1 MLHFVSL
8 INQVHFSYSHNWKI
22 TILPNVIVL
31 VCQCCHTNVPRA
43 GGFKQQ
49 KFSPKSGG
57 WKSKIK
63 VSAVLVSYEA
73 FLLGLKIAPSCCAL
87 LGIFSLCADIRVC
100 ACVYTCVLITQSYPT
115 LCIPMDCSPPGSSVH
130 GILQARILEW
140 VTMPS
145 TGGRPIPRISLKFWI
160 LFSASE
166 RGAFSLCRAWEPL
179 LGHSEEGR
187 RLREWDIQN

>member
-31 VCQCCHTNVPRA
+31 VCQCCHTNVPWA

-49 KFSPKSGG
+49 KLIFSQVWRLEVQDQGECS
-57 WKSKIK
+57 
-63 VSAVLVSYEA
+63 VS
-73 FLLGLKIAPSCCAL
+73 LLWGLSPWLANSPL
-87 LGIFSLCADIRVC
+87 LLCPLGVFSLCADIRVC
-100 ACVYTCVLITQSYPT
+100 ACAYTCVLITQSYPT

-145 TGGRPIPRISLKFWI
+145 TGGRPIPRTSLKFWI

-166 RGAFSLCRAWEPL
+166 RGAFSLCRAWE
-179 LGHSEEGR
+179 HF
-187 RLREWDIQN
+187 